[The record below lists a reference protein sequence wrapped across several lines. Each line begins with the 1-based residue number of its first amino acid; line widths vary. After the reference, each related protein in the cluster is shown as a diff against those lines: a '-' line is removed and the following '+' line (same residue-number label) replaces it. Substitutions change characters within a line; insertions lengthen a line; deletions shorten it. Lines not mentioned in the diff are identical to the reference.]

1 MVNEALSD
9 DFNQGNYI
17 YLSEYLS
24 EQLYSFLLCR
34 LCVFKHSLDEKLA
47 LWRQWTILLDK
58 LSLKLHKFHMPEVH
72 DRILGML
79 FSDIFKGNS
88 QHR

>member
-1 MVNEALSD
+1 VEPPEVSVSSFKSKKTPTIQAESVSQKQQSSASKQKIKRTTTTVNETLSD
-9 DFNQGNYI
+9 EFNQGNYI

-47 LWRQWTILLDK
+47 L
-58 LSLKLHKFHMPEVH
+58 
-72 DRILGML
+72 
-79 FSDIFKGNS
+79 
-88 QHR
+88 